1 MGLLLVLSI
10 TYCVNLF
17 RNLGYSR
24 LYTALRTEAGAHPP
38 GLTTEQYVIL
48 VVRLSLEALS
58 LVRSPSTTV
67 SHTKQTVKPTLK
79 QPPWFSGASGCLVD
93 CKIKMISVFVS
104 DKQFWK
110 QLSYT
115 QIVAMGS
122 FTYNMTQ
129 FWGISDP
136 LPPKPLCPRATL
148 PPTV

>member
-1 MGLLLVLSI
+1 MHNNKVRLKIDFRVVMKTKILIFHHRMGLLLVLSI

-93 CKIKMISVFVS
+93 CKIKVLDMDNYADCNYGVIH
-104 DKQFWK
+104 
-110 QLSYT
+110 L
-115 QIVAMGS
+115 
-122 FTYNMTQ
+122 
-129 FWGISDP
+129 
-136 LPPKPLCPRATL
+136 
-148 PPTV
+148 